1 MGVDVLTKCIHLE
14 NEDKKSPYGAVSF
27 PIFQTATFAHPGV
40 ENITADCRIRQE
52 NN

>member
-14 NEDKKSPYGAVSF
+14 NEDKE
-27 PIFQTATFAHPGV
+27 TAQV
-40 ENITADCRIRQE
+40 MITADCRIRQE